1 MSKTFT
7 ATLFA
12 FSCLTLIGCDGH
24 KADGGSARRDF
35 APDPASAFDA
45 SFEITPAALA
55 RMKAQGTNLVLDVS
69 YYGYPT
75 EAARPKANQLRQ
87 IDLGQEKVV
96 ANLATP
102 KVHFLGKLDKAGLS
116 DVTNAEAMVL
126 LDGYSVTKVG
136 AKDDQV
142 TCGYYRARIDQAQ
155 AKVPV
160 LKCDIA
166 RP

>member
-12 FSCLTLIGCDGH
+12 FSCLPLIGCDGH
-24 KADGGSARRDF
+24 KADGGAAGRDF

-45 SFEITPAALA
+45 SFEITSTALA
-55 RMKAQGTNLVLDVS
+55 RLNADGSTLVLDVS

-87 IDLGQEKVV
+87 IDLGQEKIA
-96 ANLATP
+96 ANLAKP
-102 KVHFLGKLDKAGLS
+102 KVHFLGKLDKAGLG
-116 DVTNAEAMVL
+116 DVTHGEAMVL
-126 LDGYSVTKVG
+126 LNGYSVTKVG

-142 TCGYYRARIDQAQ
+142 SCGYYRARIDQAQ
-155 AKVPV
+155 AKMPV
-160 LKCDIA
+160 LQCDIQK
-166 RP
+166 P